1 MRRGLPDKLSAVLHE
16 RRWLAIAVV
25 LVVLLGGGLWIG
37 LSSGGGQQAN
47 PQPGPP
53 PVAAPP
59 PPAPAGINLTGWKL
73 SIPEKNDD
81 GNAATIQPAALKAPW
96 LTATPDGG
104 LMFWAPSQGA
114 TTKNSDHPR
123 TELNS
128 LTNFAAGKG
137 RHTLNAS
144 VTLLQVPKD
153 GQGVILGQIHGADD
167 ISSVPYVMLRY
178 QEGQLKVV
186 VKQVQDGND
195 HINYALLPNVPLNS
209 PFDFTITDLGNGSMA
224 FSATLNGAV
233 HQVTA
238 PIPAEFNGQTVRF
251 QAGAYQQAD
260 DPAGAQDGGRVIFH
274 KLDEQSAGS

>member
-73 SIPEKNDD
+73 SIPEKNDN

-128 LTNFAAGKG
+128 LTNFAAG
-137 RHTLNAS
+137 
-144 VTLLQVPKD
+144 KD